1 VDVLFTAY
9 RRLVDEWS
17 GGEPA
22 PALVC
27 VGTWRPDTPPVPPG
41 VLVRHD
47 VPHAEVM
54 AAWHG
59 AAAGVVPSIMEAM
72 GQVAVEALLA
82 RTPLI
87 ASRTGGL
94 IDMIR
99 DGESG
104 LHVPP
109 GDASALCAA
118 LSRVLTDDA
127 LADRL
132 RTAGYHRGLDFTAA
146 RVVPQIEEVYRA
158 CVA

>member
-1 VDVLFTAY
+1 MSIYRQPPWRFALDVLFTAY
-9 RRLVDEWS
+9 RKLVGALPD
-17 GGEPA
+17 A
-22 PALVC
+22 PDLVC
-27 VGTWRPDTPPVPPG
+27 VGTPRADTPPIPPG
-41 VLVRHD
+41 VHVRHD

-94 IDMIR
+94 ADMIR
-99 DGESG
+99 DAG
-104 LHVPP
+104 
-109 GDASALCAA
+109 ALYAA
-118 LSRVLTDDA
+118 LYRMLTEPA

-132 RTAGYHRGLDFTAA
+132 RSAGYRRGLDFTAA
-146 RVVPQIEEVYRA
+146 RVVPQIEEIYRA
-158 CVA
+158 CIA

>member
-1 VDVLFTAY
+1 
-9 RRLVDEWS
+9 
-17 GGEPA
+17 
-22 PALVC
+22 
-27 VGTWRPDTPPVPPG
+27 
-41 VLVRHD
+41 VRHD

>member
-1 VDVLFTAY
+1 VLI
-9 RRLVDEWS
+9 
-17 GGEPA
+17 
-22 PALVC
+22 
-27 VGTWRPDTPPVPPG
+27 
-41 VLVRHD
+41 RHD

-59 AAAGVVPSIMEAM
+59 AAAGVVPSITEAM

-82 RTPLI
+82 RTPLV

-94 IDMIR
+94 TDMIR

-109 GDASALCAA
+109 GDADALAAA
-118 LSRVLTDDA
+118 LTRVLTEPG

-132 RTAGYHRGLDFTAA
+132 RTGGYRRGLDFTAA

-158 CVA
+158 CVR